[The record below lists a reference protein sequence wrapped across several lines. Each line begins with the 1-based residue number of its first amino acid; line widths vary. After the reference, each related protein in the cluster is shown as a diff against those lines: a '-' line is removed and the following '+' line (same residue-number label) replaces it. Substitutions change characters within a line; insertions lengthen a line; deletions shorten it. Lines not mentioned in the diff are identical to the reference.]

1 MKQFLMTCLVLL
13 AFGVPSPAQIDH
25 DYNPNQ
31 GLIPASGTYLT
42 KDQIPPAVVQ
52 ALKVDFNIDN
62 PISWMKF
69 PYALQEYGW
78 VYDKGASD
86 VKPNNVEAA
95 MKSKKGNDLF
105 VVYSPDG
112 RLIATR
118 EMIANIPVPP
128 YILESLSKSKYK
140 DWKVVG
146 NKEFI
151 QYFHDKNSIEKHFRL
166 TVEKDNIKRSL
177 SFNYQVKE

>member
-1 MKQFLMTCLVLL
+1 MKQFLITCFVLL
-13 AFGVPSPAQIDH
+13 AFVVPSLAQIDH
-25 DYNPNQ
+25 DYNPNE
-31 GLIPASGTYLT
+31 GLIPATGTFLT
-42 KDQIPPAVVQ
+42 KGEVPPAVVQ
-52 ALKVDFNIDN
+52 ALKRDFNIDN

-86 VKPNNVEAA
+86 VKPNNFEAA

-105 VVYSPDG
+105 AVYSADG

-118 EMIANIPVPP
+118 EMVANIPVPA
-128 YILESLSKSKYK
+128 YILESLSKSQYK
-140 DWKVVG
+140 DWKIVG

-151 QYFHDKNSIEKHFRL
+151 QYFHDQNSIEKHFRL
-166 TVEKDNIKRSL
+166 TVEKDNVKRSI
-177 SFNYQVKE
+177 SFNFQAKE

>member
-1 MKQFLMTCLVLL
+1 MKKLIMTCLVLL
-13 AFGVPSPAQIDH
+13 AFVVPSPAQIDH
-25 DYNPNQ
+25 DFNPNE
-31 GLIPASGTYLT
+31 GLIPATGTILT

-52 ALKVDFNIDN
+52 AFKADFNIDN

-78 VYDKGASD
+78 IYDMGASD
-86 VKPNNVEAA
+86 VKPNNFEAA
-95 MKSKKGNDLF
+95 TKSKKGNDLYA
-105 VVYSPDG
+105 VYSADG

-118 EMIANIPVPP
+118 EMIPNLPVPP
-128 YILESLSKSKYK
+128 YILESLSKSQYK
-140 DWKVVG
+140 DWKIVG

-166 TVEKDNIKRSL
+166 TVEKDNVKRSI
-177 SFNYQVKE
+177 SFNFQD